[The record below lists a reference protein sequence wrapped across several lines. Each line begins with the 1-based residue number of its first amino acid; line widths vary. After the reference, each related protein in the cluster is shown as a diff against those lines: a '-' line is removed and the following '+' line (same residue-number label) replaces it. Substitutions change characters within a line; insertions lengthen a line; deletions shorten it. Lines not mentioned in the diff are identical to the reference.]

1 MEYSD
6 GMTTRMKEEVLVMVT
21 GGMRIRINEFPPAHL
36 QQAERERG
44 GKGNS
49 PVIEAGIDV

>member
-6 GMTTRMKEEVLVMVT
+6 GMTTRMEREVLIE
-21 GGMRIRINEFPPAHL
+21 GGCTNEFPPAHL